1 MTHADRGHPV
11 APSAWVARFAGL
23 VAAPREAG
31 ADESGGV
38 VLDLACG
45 AGRHARLLLERGYR
59 VVAVDRDVSGLGDL
73 AGAAGLDLIEADLE
87 RAPWPFGTRRFAGI
101 VVTRYLYRPLL
112 ATLIGA
118 LAEDGVLIYETFAR
132 GNERHG
138 RPRRPEF
145 LLEPGELL
153 EAVRATLHVV
163 AYEHGLVRA
172 GAPSVIQR
180 LCAVKLG
187 PRPPWELDLAP

>member
-1 MTHADRGHPV
+1 MRPELTRPA
-11 APSAWVARFAGL
+11 SA
-23 VAAPREAG
+23 
-31 ADESGGV
+31 

-45 AGRHARLLLERGYR
+45 AGRHARLFLERGYR
-59 VVAVDRDVSGLGDL
+59 VVAVDRDISGLGDL

-87 RAPWPFGTRRFAGI
+87 QVPWPLGTRRFAGI
-101 VVTRYLYRPLL
+101 IVTRYLYRPLL
-112 ATLIGA
+112 PTLIGA
-118 LAEDGVLIYETFAR
+118 LAEGGVLIYETFAR

-163 AYEHGLVRA
+163 AYEHGLILA
-172 GAPSVIQR
+172 GAARVIQR

-187 PRPPWELDLAP
+187 PRQPSELDLVL